1 MKHTL
6 ITLTALLLAPLAGL
20 IAAEKSKPNILHIH
34 ADDHRPDGL
43 CALGNQLRCTMKTM
57 SLNHLSV
64 KQCNQA
70 A

>member
-6 ITLTALLLAPLAGL
+6 ALLTALLLATTPALP
-20 IAAEKSKPNILHIH
+20 AAAPAKPNILHIH

-43 CALGNQLRCTMKTM
+43 RALGN
-57 SLNHLSV
+57 SV
-64 KQCNQA
+64 ARRRRISIRWSSA